1 MPDMTLMTALAY
13 LITGAVLGPIFG
25 SALKGGGF
33 GLFGNLCMGI
43 LGACAGGWV
52 ATVGNIVTDNDL
64 QPADGHCQTELGLL
78 QHRFPTPHIQP
89 CDGCLQTFGI
99 THPYRPCE
107 RSH

>member
-13 LITGAVLGPIFG
+13 LITGGVLGPIFG

-33 GLFGNLCMGI
+33 GFFGNLCMGI

-64 QPADGHCQTELGLL
+64 LNNLL
-78 QHRFPTPHIQP
+78 AAAAGVMIFSV
-89 CDGCLQTFGI
+89 LMGI
-99 THPYRPCE
+99 VKR
-107 RSH
+107 R

>member
-52 ATVGNIVTDNDL
+52 ATVGNIVTDN
-64 QPADGHCQTELGLL
+64 HLL
-78 QHRFPTPHIQP
+78 NNLLAAAAGVMIFSM
-89 CDGCLQTFGI
+89 LMGI
-99 THPYRPCE
+99 VK
-107 RSH
+107 RS